1 MSEII
6 NWTLLKN
13 HGDERL
19 EFEHFCFHVAS
30 CMFED
35 YGKIEYFYNTPGSEF
50 YIELKKPLT
59 FGGKTYNHGDVLGWQ
74 AKYWRGTKDDSNSPL
89 DAGHKKELRKG
100 FDVSMSYRPNLKL
113 WIVCTPGSFV
123 QKEWDKLIADLRTIN
138 CSCDFTSWHRE
149 IFEDFYL
156 KAPSLF
162 NGIFKYYFGEKFI
175 DLKQLCDISR
185 ITLEGL
191 KRKYDVDLHTAS
203 DFENS
208 LLSIVDDNIA
218 NNKIKDFISRLKKH
232 ADNDRKK
239 PIFNTEGWGYSKLSD
254 RFIDYYQED
263 FKQRYQLIDKI
274 YSLYYNRDNIVSKSE
289 ELLSLID
296 EYRNNRQIRVQ
307 ILTEEFQKIYSNEH
321 NEYGR
326 LDNYLI
332 KLAERLRTLESVLT
346 KDEDFSKENL
356 SSFLLLLTRKYFPV
370 FAKPGYGK
378 THLTC
383 SLADNILK
391 RNKPVLFLPGCTFR
405 NCYSFQSCVL
415 EKLELDGSMS
425 FSDMLDCLD
434 FLAKVHHCKLPIII
448 DGLNETAPNEERWK
462 EELPALKVL
471 LNKHS
476 HLLLV
481 TTCRDKTDYLQAIY
495 GVDNYTEVDNHILLN
510 GLVKEDL
517 EVTVDKYF
525 SKYEI
530 RNATVEDFGA
540 FENPLL
546 LKIFCVTNKN
556 RSNIVVNNYSLVSCM
571 ADYSN
576 QLLSNIAMHK
586 GKVDKL
592 AKHKLEENL
601 YRASYIL
608 FENDTRYFDFYNQF
622 AKIFDDKVYDLI
634 NEGLCFTFEKNNGE
648 EQVQYTYDMV
658 AGFHIAKC
666 ILHKCGE
673 DEDFKLFIDSNKG
686 KFFGDKRH
694 TLAEDI
700 IKSLFYLV
708 PIHYH
713 KEWFEIMPNPEIINA
728 AIDNLDIFL
737 TYDKGRKSFI
747 KILTGTECE
756 IKIKEHLFDALYAK
770 VCTYNIAY
778 MSSFL
783 PFFTKQDG
791 SILDKYWNSK
801 FATYDVIQEAYSILH
816 DRFVSNKFKNADLLA
831 FALLMCGITDI
842 EFREKF
848 CKQAFLIIKEN
859 NDEGLRI
866 CSLLL
871 YTCDPFVLEAV
882 ISVVTGLGLHS
893 KDWETLKKCIDILE
907 NYLKNHA
914 TTNVVLL
921 DDLETLYSYAEV
933 TFCQQQNRE
942 LLYKYVDMKWSGK
955 IEKEWA
961 LFSVYDYDYDKSYIR
976 PLFIP
981 DYYHEANYTSSQI
994 YGMLQNMAE
1003 RLGYDQD
1010 VCSML
1015 QNVEHEKVSYRR
1027 QFKNNYAFKYGQ
1039 AALYE
1044 LYGWSL
1050 LNGNLGNEY
1059 VGTFRTPL
1067 VRIDPSFPI
1076 VPQKRN
1082 LFTIF
1087 LLPQRNEDLANW
1099 IKANLSEW
1107 QAGQIVKKLP
1117 DRDGDW
1123 ILLYGTCHQMM
1134 SEKHAD
1140 IYLKWNSL
1148 LIQKDISPDKVDSEY
1163 VEFSREYNHAFLGEL
1178 SWREL
1183 KDTQTDFTEDN
1194 ASILVRYCFSEWTT
1208 KRFKYNNLVCLS
1220 SEICQMLKLTFDI
1233 DRLAYIF
1240 ANEEVSASF
1249 ICDDSTF
1256 FFLRKDIV
1264 DKLLKMK
1271 KSYLYIQM
1279 EEHRSITGKL
1289 PPNIEEPEMCYN
1301 KRVSYNS
1308 YSGISTRKSIDE
1320 ST

>member
-35 YGKIEYFYNTPGSEF
+35 YGKMEYFYNTPGSEF

-59 FGGKTYNHGDVLGWQ
+59 FGGKTYNQGDVLGWQ

-89 DAGHKKELRKG
+89 DADHKKELRKG

-175 DLKQLCDISR
+175 ELKQLCDISR

-254 RFIDYYQED
+254 RFINYYQED
-263 FKQRYQLIDKI
+263 FKLRYQLIDKI
-274 YSLYYNRDNIVSKSE
+274 YSLYNNRDNIVSKSG

-296 EYRNNRQIRVQ
+296 EYRNNRQSRVQ
-307 ILTEEFQKIYSNEH
+307 IINEEFQKIYSNEH
-321 NEYGR
+321 DEYGG

-332 KLAERLRTLESVLT
+332 ELAGRARTLESFLT

-708 PIHYH
+708 PKHYH
-713 KEWFEIMPNPEIINA
+713 KEWFEIMPNPEVINA

-756 IKIKEHLFDALYAK
+756 IKIKEHLFDTLYEK

-791 SILDKYWNSK
+791 SILDQYWNSK
-801 FATYDVIQEAYSILH
+801 FATYDVIQKAYSILH

-842 EFREKF
+842 EYREKF
-848 CKQAFLIIKEN
+848 CKQAFLIIKEH

-976 PLFIP
+976 PLFIL

-1148 LIQKDISPDKVDSEY
+1148 LIQKDISPDKVDPEY
-1163 VEFSREYNHAFLGEL
+1163 VEFPREYNHAFLGEL

-1183 KDTQTDFTEDN
+1183 IDTQTDFTEDN
-1194 ASILVRYCFSEWTT
+1194 ASILVKYCFSEWTT
-1208 KRFKYNNLVCLS
+1208 KRFKYKNLVCLS
-1220 SEICQMLKLTFDI
+1220 SEICQMLELTFDI

-1320 ST
+1320 

>member
-1 MSEII
+1 M
-6 NWTLLKN
+6 
-13 HGDERL
+13 
-19 EFEHFCFHVAS
+19 
-30 CMFED
+30 
-35 YGKIEYFYNTPGSEF
+35 
-50 YIELKKPLT
+50 
-59 FGGKTYNHGDVLGWQ
+59 
-74 AKYWRGTKDDSNSPL
+74 
-89 DAGHKKELRKG
+89 DADHKKELRKG

-254 RFIDYYQED
+254 RFINYYQED
-263 FKQRYQLIDKI
+263 FKLRYQLIDKI
-274 YSLYYNRDNIVSKSE
+274 YSLYNNRDNIVSKSG

-296 EYRNNRQIRVQ
+296 EYRNNRQSRVQ
-307 ILTEEFQKIYSNEH
+307 IINEEFQKIYSNEH
-321 NEYGR
+321 DEYGG

-332 KLAERLRTLESVLT
+332 ELAGRARTLESFLT

-356 SSFLLLLTRKYFPV
+356 SSFLLLLTRKYFSV

-378 THLTC
+378 THLAC

-391 RNKPVLFLPGCTFR
+391 RNKPVLFLTGSSFR
-405 NCYSFQSCVL
+405 NCHSFQSLVL
-415 EKLELDGSMS
+415 EKLDLNGSMS
-425 FSDMLDCLD
+425 FSDVFDCLD

-530 RNATVEDFGA
+530 RNATVENFGA

-713 KEWFEIMPNPEIINA
+713 KEWFEIMPNPEVINA

-756 IKIKEHLFDALYAK
+756 IKIREHLFDALYAK

-933 TFCQQQNRE
+933 TFCRQQNRE

-1148 LIQKDISPDKVDSEY
+1148 LIQKDISPDKVDPEY
-1163 VEFSREYNHAFLGEL
+1163 VEFPREYNHAFLGEL

-1183 KDTQTDFTEDN
+1183 IDTQTDFTEDN
-1194 ASILVRYCFSEWTT
+1194 ASILVKYCFSEWTI
-1208 KRFKYNNLVCLS
+1208 KRFKYKNLVCLS
-1220 SEICQMLKLTFDI
+1220 SEICQMLELTFDI

-1320 ST
+1320 

>member
-6 NWTLLKN
+6 NWAFLKN

-50 YIELKKPLT
+50 YIELKKTLT
-59 FGGKTYNHGDVLGWQ
+59 FGGKTYNQGDVLGWQ
-74 AKYWRGTKDDSNSPL
+74 AKYWRGAKDDSNSPL
-89 DAGHKKELRKG
+89 DADHKKELRKG
-100 FDVSMSYRPNLKL
+100 FEVSMSYRPNLKL

-123 QKEWDKLIADLRTIN
+123 QKEWDKLVTDLGTIN
-138 CSCDFTSWHRE
+138 CSCDFASWHRE

-156 KAPSLF
+156 KNSSQL

-175 DLKQLCDISR
+175 GLNKLFEISC
-185 ITLEGL
+185 TTFEVL
-191 KRKYDVDLHTAS
+191 KRKYDVELHTAS
-203 DFENS
+203 DFESS
-208 LLSIVDDNIA
+208 LLSVVDENVA
-218 NNKIKDFISRLKKH
+218 SQKINGFISRLKKH
-232 ADNDRKK
+232 ADDDRKM
-239 PIFNTEGWGYSKLSD
+239 PILNTYDWRYSKLSN
-254 RFIDYYQED
+254 RFINYYQED
-263 FKQRYQLIDKI
+263 FELRYRLIDKI
-274 YSLYYNRDNIVSKSE
+274 YSLYYNRDNIVSKAE

-296 EYRNNRQIRVQ
+296 DYYNNRQIRVQ
-307 ILTEEFQKIYSNEH
+307 IVNEEFQQIYSQERD
-321 NEYGR
+321 EYGG
-326 LDNYLI
+326 LNDYLTE
-332 KLAERLRTLESVLT
+332 LARRARALESVLT
-346 KDEDFSKENL
+346 KDDNFSKENL
-356 SSFLLLLTRKYFPV
+356 SSFLLLLSRKYFQV

-378 THLTC
+378 THLAC
-383 SLADNILK
+383 SLTDNMLK
-391 RNKPVLFLPGCTFR
+391 RNKPVLFFMGSSFR
-405 NCYSFQSCVL
+405 NCYSFQSLVL
-415 EKLELDGSMS
+415 ERLGLNGSMS
-425 FSDMLDCLD
+425 FPDMLDCLD

-576 QLLSNIAMHK
+576 QLLSNIAMYK

-658 AGFHIAKC
+658 AGFHIAKS

-673 DEDFKLFIDSNKG
+673 DEDFKSFIDSNKG

-713 KEWFEIMPNPEIINA
+713 KEWFEIMPNPEVINA

-737 TYDKGRKSFI
+737 TSDNGRKSFVT
-747 KILTGTECE
+747 ILTETECTT
-756 IKIKEHLFDALYAK
+756 KIIEHLFNALYEK
-770 VCTYNIAY
+770 VSTYNIGY
-778 MSSFL
+778 ISSFL
-783 PFFTKQDG
+783 SFFTKQSG
-791 SILDKYWNSK
+791 SILDQFWNSK
-801 FATYDVIQEAYSILH
+801 YATYDVMQEAYSILH
-816 DRFVSNKFKNADLLA
+816 DRYVSNKFKNADLLA
-831 FALLMCGITDI
+831 FALLMCGITDM
-842 EFREKF
+842 EYRENF
-848 CKQAFLIIKEN
+848 CKQAFLIIKKN

-871 YTCDPFVLEAV
+871 NTSDPFVREAV

-893 KDWETLKKCIDILE
+893 KDWKTLKNCIDILE
-907 NYLKNHA
+907 KYLQNHT

-933 TFCQQQNRE
+933 TFRQLQNRE
-942 LLYKYVDMKWSGK
+942 LLYKYADMKWSDK

-961 LFSVYDYDYDKSYIR
+961 LFSVYDYDYDKFYIR

-981 DYYHEANYTSSQI
+981 DYRHKTYYTSNQI

-1003 RLGYDQD
+1003 CLGYDQD

-1015 QNVEHEKVSYRR
+1015 QNEEYEKVSYRR
-1027 QFKNNYAFKYGQ
+1027 QLKDNYAFKYGQ

-1044 LYGWSL
+1044 LYGWLL
-1050 LNGNLGNEY
+1050 LNGKLENEY

-1076 VPQKRN
+1076 VLQKRN
-1082 LFTIF
+1082 LFTVF
-1087 LLPQRNEDLANW
+1087 LLPQKNVDWGKW
-1099 IKANLSEW
+1099 IKANVSDW
-1107 QAGQIVKKLP
+1107 QASLIMTKLP
-1117 DRDGDW
+1117 NRDGDW
-1123 ILLYGTCHQMM
+1123 ILLYGTCYQMM
-1134 SEKHAD
+1134 SEKHAN
-1140 IYLKWNSL
+1140 IYLEWNSFL
-1148 LIQKDISPDKVDSEY
+1148 VQKDISPDEIDL
-1163 VEFSREYNHAFLGEL
+1163 EFAEFTREYDHAFLEEL

-1183 KDTQTDFTEDN
+1183 INTLTKHTEDN
-1194 ASILVRYCFSEWTT
+1194 VSILVKYSFSEWTT
-1208 KRFKYNNLVCLS
+1208 KRFKYKSFVCLS
-1220 SEICQMLKLTFDI
+1220 SEICQMLELTFDM
-1233 DRLAYIF
+1233 DRLAYTF
-1240 ANEEVSASF
+1240 ANEDVSTSF
-1249 ICDDSTF
+1249 ICDDSMF
-1256 FFLRKDIV
+1256 FFLRKDVV
-1264 DKLLKMK
+1264 DKLLEMK

-1279 EEHRSITGKL
+1279 EEHRSIIGKL
-1289 PPNIEEPEMCYN
+1289 PDTIEEPEIRYN
-1301 KRVSYNS
+1301 HKVSHNS
-1308 YSGISTRKSIDE
+1308 YSAIPIKNSIDE
-1320 ST
+1320 

>member
-35 YGKIEYFYNTPGSEF
+35 YGKMEYFYNTPGSEF

-59 FGGKTYNHGDVLGWQ
+59 FGGKTYNQGDVLGWQ

-89 DAGHKKELRKG
+89 DADHKKELRKG

-123 QKEWDKLIADLRTIN
+123 QKEWDKLVVDLRTIN
-138 CSCDFTSWHRE
+138 CSCDFASWHRE

-156 KAPSLF
+156 KNSSQL

-175 DLKQLCDISR
+175 GLNKLFEISCT
-185 ITLEGL
+185 TLEVL
-191 KRKYDVDLHTAS
+191 KRKYDVELHTAS
-203 DFENS
+203 DFESS
-208 LLSIVDDNIA
+208 LLSVVDENVA
-218 NNKIKDFISRLKKH
+218 SQKINGFISRLKKH
-232 ADNDRKK
+232 ADDDRKM
-239 PIFNTEGWGYSKLSD
+239 PILNTYDWRYSKLSN
-254 RFIDYYQED
+254 RFINYYQED
-263 FKQRYQLIDKI
+263 FELRYRLIDKI
-274 YSLYYNRDNIVSKSE
+274 YSLYYNRDNIVSKAE

-296 EYRNNRQIRVQ
+296 DYYNNRQIRVQ
-307 ILTEEFQKIYSNEH
+307 IVNEEFQQIYSQERD
-321 NEYGR
+321 EYGG
-326 LDNYLI
+326 LNDYLTE
-332 KLAERLRTLESVLT
+332 LARRARALESVLT
-346 KDEDFSKENL
+346 KDDNFSKENL
-356 SSFLLLLTRKYFPV
+356 SSFLLLLSRKYFQV

-378 THLTC
+378 THLAC
-383 SLADNILK
+383 SLTDNMLK
-391 RNKPVLFLPGCTFR
+391 RNKPVLFFMGSSFR
-405 NCYSFQSCVL
+405 NCYSFQSLVL
-415 EKLELDGSMS
+415 ERLGLNGSMS

-434 FLAKVHHCKLPIII
+434 FLARVHHCKLPIII

-471 LNKHS
+471 LDKHS

-495 GVDNYTEVDNHILLN
+495 GVDNYTEIENHILLN

-530 RNATVEDFGA
+530 RNATIEDFGA

-546 LKIFCVTNKN
+546 LKIFCITNKN

-571 ADYSN
+571 DDYSN
-576 QLLSNIAMHK
+576 QLLSNISMHK
-586 GKVDKL
+586 GKIDKL
-592 AKHKLEENL
+592 AKHKLEKNL
-601 YRASYIL
+601 HRASYIL
-608 FENDTRYFDFYNQF
+608 FENDTRYLDFYNQF

-658 AGFHIAKC
+658 AGFHIAKS
-666 ILHKCGE
+666 ILHRCGE
-673 DEDFKLFIDSNKG
+673 EEEFKSFIDSNKG

-713 KEWFEIMPNPEIINA
+713 KEWFEIMPNPEVINA

-737 TYDKGRKSFI
+737 TSDNGRKSFVT
-747 KILTGTECE
+747 ILTETECTT
-756 IKIKEHLFDALYAK
+756 KIIEHLFNALYEK
-770 VCTYNIAY
+770 VSTYNIGY
-778 MSSFL
+778 ISSFL
-783 PFFTKQDG
+783 PFFTKQSG
-791 SILDKYWNSK
+791 SILDQYWNSK
-801 FATYDVIQEAYSILH
+801 YATYDVMQEAYSILH
-816 DRFVSNKFKNADLLA
+816 DRYVSNKFKNADLLA
-831 FALLMCGITDI
+831 FALLMCGITDM
-842 EFREKF
+842 EYRENF
-848 CKQAFLIIKEN
+848 CKQAFLIIKKN

-871 YTCDPFVLEAV
+871 NTSDPFVREAV

-893 KDWETLKKCIDILE
+893 KDWGTLKKCIDILE
-907 NYLKNHA
+907 KYLQNHT

-933 TFCQQQNRE
+933 TFRQLQNRE
-942 LLYKYVDMKWSGK
+942 LLYKYADMKWSDK

-961 LFSVYDYDYDKSYIR
+961 LFSVYDYDYDKFHIR

-981 DYYHEANYTSSQI
+981 DYRHETYYTSNQI

-1003 RLGYDQD
+1003 CLGYDQD

-1015 QNVEHEKVSYRR
+1015 QNEEDEKVSYRR
-1027 QFKNNYAFKYGQ
+1027 QLKDNYAFKYGQ

-1044 LYGWSL
+1044 LYGLLL
-1050 LNGNLGNEY
+1050 LNGKLENEY

-1076 VPQKRN
+1076 VLQKRN
-1082 LFTIF
+1082 LFTVF
-1087 LLPQRNEDLANW
+1087 LLPKRNEDLGNW
-1099 IKANLSEW
+1099 IKANVSDW
-1107 QAGQIVKKLP
+1107 QASLIMTKLP
-1117 DRDGDW
+1117 NRDGDW
-1123 ILLYGTCHQMM
+1123 ILLYGTCYQMM
-1134 SEKHAD
+1134 SEKNAN
-1140 IYLKWNSL
+1140 IYLEWNSFL
-1148 LIQKDISPDKVDSEY
+1148 VQKDISPDEVDL
-1163 VEFSREYNHAFLGEL
+1163 EFAEFTREYDHAFLEEL

-1183 KDTQTDFTEDN
+1183 INTQTKHTEDN
-1194 ASILVRYCFSEWTT
+1194 VSIIVKYSFSEWTT
-1208 KRFKYNNLVCLS
+1208 KRFKYKSFVCLS
-1220 SEICQMLKLTFDI
+1220 SEICQMLELTFDV
-1233 DRLAYIF
+1233 DRLAYTF
-1240 ANEEVSASF
+1240 ANEDVSTSF
-1249 ICDDSTF
+1249 IGDDSMF
-1256 FFLRKDIV
+1256 FFLRKDVV
-1264 DKLLKMK
+1264 DKLLEMK

-1279 EEHRSITGKL
+1279 EEHRSIIGKL
-1289 PPNIEEPEMCYN
+1289 PDTIEEPEIRYN
-1301 KRVSYNS
+1301 HKVSHNS
-1308 YSGISTRKSIDE
+1308 YSAIPIKNSIGE
-1320 ST
+1320 

>member
-6 NWTLLKN
+6 NWAFLKK

-50 YIELKKPLT
+50 YIELKNSLT
-59 FGGKTYNHGDVLGWQ
+59 FGGKTYNQGDVLGWQ
-74 AKYWRGTKDDSNSPL
+74 AKYWRGAKDDSNSPL
-89 DAGHKKELRKG
+89 DADHKKELRKG
-100 FDVSMSYRPNLKL
+100 FEVSMSYRPNLKL

-123 QKEWDKLIADLRTIN
+123 QKEWDKLVVDLRTIN
-138 CSCDFTSWHRE
+138 SSCDFASWHRE

-156 KAPSLF
+156 KDSSQF

-175 DLKQLCDISR
+175 GLNKLFEISCT
-185 ITLEGL
+185 TLEVL
-191 KRKYDVDLHTAS
+191 KRKYDVELHTAS
-203 DFENS
+203 DFESS
-208 LLSIVDDNIA
+208 LLSVVDENVA
-218 NNKIKDFISRLKKH
+218 SQKINGFISRLKKH
-232 ADNDRKK
+232 ADNDRKM
-239 PIFNTEGWGYSKLSD
+239 PILNTYDWRYSKLSN
-254 RFIDYYQED
+254 RFINYYQED
-263 FKQRYQLIDKI
+263 FELRYQLIDKI
-274 YSLYYNRDNIVSKSE
+274 YSLYYNRDNIVSKAE

-296 EYRNNRQIRVQ
+296 DYCNNRQIRVQ
-307 ILTEEFQKIYSNEH
+307 IVNEEFQQIYSHERD
-321 NEYGR
+321 EYGG
-326 LDNYLI
+326 LNDYLTE
-332 KLAERLRTLESVLT
+332 LARRARALESVLT
-346 KDEDFSKENL
+346 KDDKFSKENL
-356 SSFLLLLTRKYFPV
+356 SSFLLLLSRKYFQV

-378 THLTC
+378 THLAC
-383 SLADNILK
+383 SLTDNMLK
-391 RNKPVLFLPGCTFR
+391 RNKPVLFFMGSSFR
-405 NCYSFQSCVL
+405 NCYSFQSLVL
-415 EKLELDGSMS
+415 ERLGLNGSMS

-434 FLAKVHHCKLPIII
+434 FLARVHHCKLPIII

-471 LNKHS
+471 LDKHS

-495 GVDNYTEVDNHILLN
+495 GVDNYTEVENHILLN

-546 LKIFCVTNKN
+546 LKIFCITNKN

-571 ADYSN
+571 DDYSN
-576 QLLSNIAMHK
+576 QLLSNISMHK
-586 GKVDKL
+586 GKIDKL

-601 YRASYIL
+601 HRASYIL
-608 FENDTRYFDFYNQF
+608 FENDTRYLDFYNQF

-658 AGFHIAKC
+658 AGFHIAKS
-666 ILHKCGE
+666 ILHRCGE
-673 DEDFKLFIDSNKG
+673 EEDFKSFIDSNKG

-713 KEWFEIMPNPEIINA
+713 KEWFEIMPNPEVINA

-737 TYDKGRKSFI
+737 TSDNGRKSFVN
-747 KILTGTECE
+747 ILTETECTT
-756 IKIKEHLFDALYAK
+756 KIIEHLFNALYEK
-770 VCTYNIAY
+770 VSTYNIGY
-778 MSSFL
+778 ISSFL
-783 PFFTKQDG
+783 PFFTKQSG
-791 SILDKYWNSK
+791 SILDQYWNSK
-801 FATYDVIQEAYSILH
+801 YATYDVMQEAYSILH
-816 DRFVSNKFKNADLLA
+816 DRYVSNKFKNADLLA
-831 FALLMCGITDI
+831 FALLMCGITDM
-842 EFREKF
+842 EYRENF
-848 CKQAFLIIKEN
+848 CKQAFLIIKKN

-871 YTCDPFVLEAV
+871 NTSDPFVREAV
-882 ISVVTGLGLHS
+882 ISVIAGLGLHS
-893 KDWETLKKCIDILE
+893 KDWKTLKKCIDILE
-907 NYLKNHA
+907 KYLQNHT

-933 TFCQQQNRE
+933 TFRQLHNRE
-942 LLYKYVDMKWSGK
+942 LLYKYSDVKWSDK
-955 IEKEWA
+955 IEKKWA
-961 LFSVYDYDYDKSYIR
+961 LFSVFDYDYDKSYIR

-981 DYYHEANYTSSQI
+981 DYCHKTYYTSSHI

-1003 RLGYDQD
+1003 CLGYDQD

-1015 QNVEHEKVSYRR
+1015 QNEEYEKVSYRR
-1027 QFKNNYAFKYGQ
+1027 QLKDKYAFKYGQ

-1044 LYGWSL
+1044 LYGWLL
-1050 LNGNLGNEY
+1050 LNGKLENEY

-1076 VPQKRN
+1076 VLQKRN
-1082 LFTIF
+1082 LFTVF
-1087 LLPQRNEDLANW
+1087 LLPKRNEDLGNW
-1099 IKANLSEW
+1099 IKANVSDW
-1107 QAGQIVKKLP
+1107 QASLIMTKLP
-1117 DRDGDW
+1117 NRDGDW
-1123 ILLYGTCHQMM
+1123 ILLYGTCYQMM
-1134 SEKHAD
+1134 SEKNAN
-1140 IYLKWNSL
+1140 IYLEWNSFL
-1148 LIQKDISPDKVDSEY
+1148 VPKDISPDEVDL
-1163 VEFSREYNHAFLGEL
+1163 EFAEFTREYDHAFLEEL

-1183 KDTQTDFTEDN
+1183 INTQTKHTEDN
-1194 ASILVRYCFSEWTT
+1194 VSILVKYSFSEWTT
-1208 KRFKYNNLVCLS
+1208 KRFKYKSFVCLS
-1220 SEICQMLKLTFDI
+1220 SEICQMLELTFDV
-1233 DRLAYIF
+1233 DRLAYTF
-1240 ANEEVSASF
+1240 ANEDVSTSF
-1249 ICDDSTF
+1249 IGDDSMF
-1256 FFLRKDIV
+1256 FFLRKDVV
-1264 DKLLKMK
+1264 DKLLEMK

-1279 EEHRSITGKL
+1279 EEHRSIIGKL
-1289 PPNIEEPEMCYN
+1289 PDTIEEPEIRYN
-1301 KRVSYNS
+1301 HKVSHKS
-1308 YSGISTRKSIDE
+1308 YSAIPIKNSIGE
-1320 ST
+1320 

>member
-6 NWTLLKN
+6 NWAFLKK

-59 FGGKTYNHGDVLGWQ
+59 FGGKTYNQGDVLGWQ
-74 AKYWRGTKDDSNSPL
+74 AKYWRGAKDDSNSPL
-89 DAGHKKELRKG
+89 DADHKKELRKG
-100 FDVSMSYRPNLKL
+100 FEVSMSYRPNLKL

-123 QKEWDKLIADLRTIN
+123 QNEWDKLVADLRTIN
-138 CSCDFTSWHRE
+138 CSCDFASWHRE

-156 KAPSLF
+156 KNSSQF

-175 DLKQLCDISR
+175 GLNTLFEISCT
-185 ITLEGL
+185 TLEVL
-191 KRKYDVDLHTAS
+191 KRKYDVELHTAS
-203 DFENS
+203 DFESS
-208 LLSIVDDNIA
+208 LLSVVDENVA
-218 NNKIKDFISRLKKH
+218 SQKINGFISRLKKH
-232 ADNDRKK
+232 ADNDRKM
-239 PIFNTEGWGYSKLSD
+239 PILNTYDWGYSKLSN
-254 RFIDYYQED
+254 RFINYYQED
-263 FKQRYQLIDKI
+263 FVLRYRLIDKI
-274 YSLYYNRDNIVSKSE
+274 YSLYYNRDNIVSKAE

-296 EYRNNRQIRVQ
+296 EYCNNRQIRVQ
-307 ILTEEFQKIYSNEH
+307 IVNEEFQQIYSQGH
-321 NEYGR
+321 DEYGG
-326 LDNYLI
+326 LNDYLTE
-332 KLAERLRTLESVLT
+332 LARRARILESVLT
-346 KDEDFSKENL
+346 KDDDFSKENL
-356 SSFLLLLTRKYFPV
+356 SSFLLLLSRKYFQV

-378 THLTC
+378 THLAC
-383 SLADNILK
+383 SLTDNMLK
-391 RNKPVLFLPGCTFR
+391 RNKPVLFFMGSSFR
-405 NCYSFQSCVL
+405 NCDSFQSLVL
-415 EKLELDGSMS
+415 ERLGLNGSMS

-471 LNKHS
+471 LDKHS

-495 GVDNYTEVDNHILLN
+495 GVDNYTEVENHILLN

-517 EVTVDKYF
+517 EVTMDKYF

-546 LKIFCVTNKN
+546 LKIFCITNKN
-556 RSNIVVNNYSLVSCM
+556 KSNIVVNNYSLVSCM
-571 ADYSN
+571 DDYSN
-576 QLLSNIAMHK
+576 QLLSNISMHK
-586 GKVDKL
+586 GKIDKL
-592 AKHKLEENL
+592 AKHKLEKNL
-601 YRASYIL
+601 HRASYIL
-608 FENDTRYFDFYNQF
+608 FENDTRYLDFYNQF

-658 AGFHIAKC
+658 AGFHIAKS
-666 ILHKCGE
+666 ILHRCGE
-673 DEDFKLFIDSNKG
+673 EEDFKSFIDSNKG

-713 KEWFEIMPNPEIINA
+713 KEWFEIMPNPEVINA

-737 TYDKGRKSFI
+737 TSDNGRKSFVN
-747 KILTGTECE
+747 ILTETECTT
-756 IKIKEHLFDALYAK
+756 KIIEHLFNALYEK
-770 VCTYNIAY
+770 VSTYNIGY
-778 MSSFL
+778 ISSFL
-783 PFFTKQDG
+783 PFFTKQSG
-791 SILDKYWNSK
+791 SILDQYWNSK
-801 FATYDVIQEAYSILH
+801 YATYDVMQEAYSILH
-816 DRFVSNKFKNADLLA
+816 DRYVSNKFKNADLLA
-831 FALLMCGITDI
+831 FALLMCGITDM
-842 EFREKF
+842 EYRENF
-848 CKQAFLIIKEN
+848 CKQAFLIIKKN

-871 YTCDPFVLEAV
+871 NTSDPFVREAV

-893 KDWETLKKCIDILE
+893 KDWKTLKKCIDILE
-907 NYLKNHA
+907 KYLQNHT

-933 TFCQQQNRE
+933 TFRQLHNRE
-942 LLYKYVDMKWSGK
+942 LLYKYADVKWSDK
-955 IEKEWA
+955 IEKKWA
-961 LFSVYDYDYDKSYIR
+961 LFSVFDYDYDKSYIR

-981 DYYHEANYTSSQI
+981 DYCHKTYYTSSHI

-1003 RLGYDQD
+1003 CLGYDQD

-1015 QNVEHEKVSYRR
+1015 QNEEYEKVSYRR
-1027 QFKNNYAFKYGQ
+1027 QLKDKYAFKYGQ

-1044 LYGWSL
+1044 LYGWLL
-1050 LNGNLGNEY
+1050 LNGKLENEY

-1076 VPQKRN
+1076 VLQKRN
-1082 LFTIF
+1082 LFTVF
-1087 LLPQRNEDLANW
+1087 LLPKRNEDLGNW
-1099 IKANLSEW
+1099 IKANVSDW
-1107 QAGQIVKKLP
+1107 QASLIMTKLP
-1117 DRDGDW
+1117 NRDGDW
-1123 ILLYGTCHQMM
+1123 ILLYGTCYQMM
-1134 SEKHAD
+1134 SEKHAN
-1140 IYLKWNSL
+1140 IYLEWNSFL
-1148 LIQKDISPDKVDSEY
+1148 VPKDISPDEVDL
-1163 VEFSREYNHAFLGEL
+1163 EFAEFIREYDHAFLEEL

-1183 KDTQTDFTEDN
+1183 INTQMKHTEDN
-1194 ASILVRYCFSEWTT
+1194 VSILVKYSFSEWTT
-1208 KRFKYNNLVCLS
+1208 KRFKYKSFVCLS
-1220 SEICQMLKLTFDI
+1220 SEICQMLELTFDV
-1233 DRLAYIF
+1233 DRLAYTF
-1240 ANEEVSASF
+1240 ANEDVSTSF
-1249 ICDDSTF
+1249 IGNDSMF
-1256 FFLRKDIV
+1256 FFLRKDVV
-1264 DKLLKMK
+1264 DKLLEMK

-1279 EEHRSITGKL
+1279 EEHRSIIGKL
-1289 PPNIEEPEMCYN
+1289 PDTIEEPEIRYN
-1301 KRVSYNS
+1301 HKVSHKS
-1308 YSGISTRKSIDE
+1308 YSAIPIKNSIGE
-1320 ST
+1320 

>member
-6 NWTLLKN
+6 NWAFLKN

-59 FGGKTYNHGDVLGWQ
+59 FGGKTYNQGDVLGWQ
-74 AKYWRGTKDDSNSPL
+74 AKYWRGAKDDSNSPL
-89 DAGHKKELRKG
+89 DADHKKELRKG
-100 FDVSMSYRPNLKL
+100 FEVSMSYRPNLKL

-123 QKEWDKLIADLRTIN
+123 QKEWDKLVTDLRTIN
-138 CSCDFTSWHRE
+138 CSCDFASWHRE

-156 KAPSLF
+156 KDPSLF
-162 NGIFKYYFGEKFI
+162 NGIFKYYFGEKFFC
-175 DLKQLCDISR
+175 LNQLCEISR
-185 ITLEGL
+185 ITLEVL

-254 RFIDYYQED
+254 RFINYYQED
-263 FKQRYQLIDKI
+263 FKLRYQLIDKI
-274 YSLYYNRDNIVSKSE
+274 YSLYNNRDNLVSKSG

-296 EYRNNRQIRVQ
+296 EYRNNRQSRIQ
-307 ILTEEFQKIYSNEH
+307 IINEEFQKIYSNEH
-321 NEYGR
+321 DEYGG

-332 KLAERLRTLESVLT
+332 ELAGRARTLESFLT

-356 SSFLLLLTRKYFPV
+356 SSLLLLLTRKYFSV

-378 THLTC
+378 THLAC

-391 RNKPVLFLPGCTFR
+391 RNKPVLFLTGSSFR
-405 NCYSFQSCVL
+405 NCYSFQSLVL
-415 EKLELDGSMS
+415 EKLDLNGSMS
-425 FSDMLDCLD
+425 FSDVFDCLD

-530 RNATVEDFGA
+530 RNATVEDIGA

-571 ADYSN
+571 DDYSN
-576 QLLSNIAMHK
+576 QLLSNIAIHK

-608 FENDTRYFDFYNQF
+608 FENDTRYLDFYNQF

-658 AGFHIAKC
+658 AGFHIAKS
-666 ILHKCGE
+666 ILHRCGE
-673 DEDFKLFIDSNKG
+673 EEDFKSFIDSNKG

-713 KEWFEIMPNPEIINA
+713 KEWFEIMPNPEVINA

-747 KILTGTECE
+747 NILTGTECG
-756 IKIKEHLFDALYAK
+756 IKIKEHIFDALYEK

-778 MSSFL
+778 ISSFL

-791 SILDKYWNSK
+791 SILDQYWNSK
-801 FATYDVIQEAYSILH
+801 FATYDVMQEAYSILH
-816 DRFVSNKFKNADLLA
+816 DRYVSNKYKNADLLA
-831 FALLMCGITDI
+831 FALLMCGITDM
-842 EFREKF
+842 EYREKF
-848 CKQAFLIIKEN
+848 CKQAFLIIKKN
-859 NDEGLRI
+859 NDEGLHI

-871 YTCDPFVLEAV
+871 NTCDPFVREAV

-893 KDWETLKKCIDILE
+893 KDWKTLKRCIEILE
-907 NYLKNHA
+907 NYLQNHA

-942 LLYKYVDMKWSGK
+942 MLFKYVDMKWSEK
-955 IEKEWA
+955 IEKEWV
-961 LFSVYDYDYDKSYIR
+961 LFSVYDYDYDKSHIR

-981 DYYHEANYTSSQI
+981 DYRHETYYTSSQI

-1003 RLGYDQD
+1003 HLGYDQEA
-1010 VCSML
+1010 CAML
-1015 QNVEHEKVSYRR
+1015 QNAEDEKVSYRR
-1027 QFKNNYAFKYGQ
+1027 QLKNNYAFKYGQ

-1044 LYGWSL
+1044 LYGWLL
-1050 LNGNLGNEY
+1050 LNGKLGHEY

-1067 VRIDPSFPI
+1067 VIIDPSFPK
-1076 VPQKRN
+1076 VPQKRK
-1082 LFTIF
+1082 LFTDI
-1087 LLPQRNEDLANW
+1087 LLPQRNEDLGNW
-1099 IKANLSEW
+1099 IKANLSDW
-1107 QAGQIVKKLP
+1107 QVSLIVTKLP
-1117 DRDGDW
+1117 NRNGDW
-1123 ILLYGTCHQMM
+1123 VLLYGTCHQMM
-1134 SEKHAD
+1134 SEKYAN
-1140 IYLKWNSL
+1140 IYMEWNSL
-1148 LIQKDISPDKVDSEY
+1148 LIQKDISPEEVDLEY
-1163 VEFSREYNHAFLGEL
+1163 AEFSGEYNHAFLGEL

-1183 KDTQTDFTEDN
+1183 IDTQTNFTEDN
-1194 ASILVRYCFSEWTT
+1194 ARILVKYSFSEWTT
-1208 KRFKYNNLVCLS
+1208 NRFKYKSLVCLS
-1220 SEICQMLKLTFDI
+1220 SEICQMLELTFDM
-1233 DRLAYIF
+1233 DRQAYTF
-1240 ANEEVSASF
+1240 ANEEVSTWF
-1249 ICDDSTF
+1249 ICDDSMF

-1264 DKLLKMK
+1264 DKLLEMK
-1271 KSYLYIQM
+1271 KSYLYFRM
-1279 EEHRSITGKL
+1279 EEHRSIIGKL
-1289 PPNIEEPEMCYN
+1289 PHAIEDPGIHYN
-1301 KRVSYNS
+1301 HKVSYNS
-1308 YSGISTRKSIDE
+1308 YPVIPIKKSIDE
-1320 ST
+1320 

>member
-6 NWTLLKN
+6 NWAFLKN

-59 FGGKTYNHGDVLGWQ
+59 FGGKTYNQGDVLGWQ
-74 AKYWRGTKDDSNSPL
+74 AKYWRGAKDDSNSPL
-89 DAGHKKELRKG
+89 DADHKKELRKG
-100 FDVSMSYRPNLKL
+100 FEVSMSYRPNLKL

-123 QKEWDKLIADLRTIN
+123 QKEWDKLVADLRTIN
-138 CSCDFTSWHRE
+138 CSCDFASWHRE

-156 KAPSLF
+156 KNSSQF

-175 DLKQLCDISR
+175 GLNTLFEISCT
-185 ITLEGL
+185 TLEVL
-191 KRKYDVDLHTAS
+191 KRKYDVELHTAS
-203 DFENS
+203 DFESS
-208 LLSIVDDNIA
+208 LLSVVDENVA
-218 NNKIKDFISRLKKH
+218 SQKINGFISRLKKH
-232 ADNDRKK
+232 ADNDRKM
-239 PIFNTEGWGYSKLSD
+239 PILNTYDWGYSKLSN
-254 RFIDYYQED
+254 RFINYYQED
-263 FKQRYQLIDKI
+263 FELRYRLIDKI
-274 YSLYYNRDNIVSKSE
+274 YSLYYNRDNIVSKAE

-296 EYRNNRQIRVQ
+296 EYCNNRQIRVQ
-307 ILTEEFQKIYSNEH
+307 IVNEEFQQIYSQGH
-321 NEYGR
+321 DEYGG
-326 LDNYLI
+326 LNDYLTE
-332 KLAERLRTLESVLT
+332 LARRARVLESVLT
-346 KDEDFSKENL
+346 KDDDFSKENL
-356 SSFLLLLTRKYFPV
+356 YSFLLLLSRKYFQV

-378 THLTC
+378 THLAC
-383 SLADNILK
+383 SLTDNMLK
-391 RNKPVLFLPGCTFR
+391 RNKPVLFFMGSSFR
-405 NCYSFQSCVL
+405 NCDSFQSLVL
-415 EKLELDGSMS
+415 ERLGLNGSMS

-471 LNKHS
+471 LDKHS

-546 LKIFCVTNKN
+546 LKIFCITNKN
-556 RSNIVVNNYSLVSCM
+556 KSNIVVNNYSLVSCM
-571 ADYSN
+571 DDYSN
-576 QLLSNIAMHK
+576 QLLSNISMHK
-586 GKVDKL
+586 GKIDKL
-592 AKHKLEENL
+592 AKHKLEKNL
-601 YRASYIL
+601 HRASYIL
-608 FENDTRYFDFYNQF
+608 FENDTRYLDFYNQF

-658 AGFHIAKC
+658 AGFHIAKS
-666 ILHKCGE
+666 ILHRCVKEE
-673 DEDFKLFIDSNKG
+673 DLISFIDSNKG
-686 KFFGDKRH
+686 KFFGNKRH

-713 KEWFEIMPNPEIINA
+713 KEWFEIMPNPEVINA

-791 SILDKYWNSK
+791 SILDQYWNSK

-1148 LIQKDISPDKVDSEY
+1148 LIQKDISPDKVDPEY
-1163 VEFSREYNHAFLGEL
+1163 VEFPREYNHAFLGEL
-1178 SWREL
+1178 SWRKL
-1183 KDTQTDFTEDN
+1183 IDTQTDFTEDN
-1194 ASILVRYCFSEWTT
+1194 ASILVRYCFSEWTS

-1308 YSGISTRKSIDE
+1308 YSDISTRKSIDE
-1320 ST
+1320 

>member
-6 NWTLLKN
+6 NWAFLKN

-59 FGGKTYNHGDVLGWQ
+59 FGGKTYNQGDVLGWQ
-74 AKYWRGTKDDSNSPL
+74 AKYWRGAKDDSNSPL
-89 DAGHKKELRKG
+89 DADHKKELRKG
-100 FDVSMSYRPNLKL
+100 FEVSMSYRPNLKL

-123 QKEWDKLIADLRTIN
+123 QKEWDKLVADLRTIN
-138 CSCDFTSWHRE
+138 CSCDFASWHRE

-156 KAPSLF
+156 KNSSQF

-175 DLKQLCDISR
+175 GLNTLFEISCT
-185 ITLEGL
+185 TLEVL
-191 KRKYDVDLHTAS
+191 KRKYDVELHTAS
-203 DFENS
+203 DFESS
-208 LLSIVDDNIA
+208 LLSVVDENVA
-218 NNKIKDFISRLKKH
+218 SQKINGFISRLKKH
-232 ADNDRKK
+232 ADNDRKM
-239 PIFNTEGWGYSKLSD
+239 PILNTYDWRYSKLSN
-254 RFIDYYQED
+254 RFINYYQED
-263 FKQRYQLIDKI
+263 FELRYRLIDKI
-274 YSLYYNRDNIVSKSE
+274 YSLYYNRDNIVSKAE

-296 EYRNNRQIRVQ
+296 DYCNNRQIRVQ
-307 ILTEEFQKIYSNEH
+307 IVNEEFQQIYSQERDD
-321 NEYGR
+321 YGG
-326 LDNYLI
+326 LNDYLTE
-332 KLAERLRTLESVLT
+332 LARRARALESVLT
-346 KDEDFSKENL
+346 KDDNFSKENL
-356 SSFLLLLTRKYFPV
+356 SSFLLLLSRKYFQI

-378 THLTC
+378 THLAC
-383 SLADNILK
+383 SLTDNMLR
-391 RNKPVLFLPGCTFR
+391 RNKPVLFFMGSSFR
-405 NCYSFQSCVL
+405 NCDSFQSLVL
-415 EKLELDGSMS
+415 ERLGLNGSMS

-471 LNKHS
+471 LDKHS

-510 GLVKEDL
+510 GLVKEVL

-530 RNATVEDFGA
+530 RNATVEDLGA

-546 LKIFCVTNKN
+546 LKIFCITNKN

-571 ADYSN
+571 DDYSN
-576 QLLSNIAMHK
+576 QLLSNISMHK
-586 GKVDKL
+586 GKIDKL
-592 AKHKLEENL
+592 AKHKLEKNL
-601 YRASYIL
+601 HRASYIL
-608 FENDTRYFDFYNQF
+608 FENDTRYLDFYNQF

-658 AGFHIAKC
+658 AGFHIAKS
-666 ILHKCGE
+666 ILHRCGE
-673 DEDFKLFIDSNKG
+673 EEDFKSFIDSNKG

-713 KEWFEIMPNPEIINA
+713 KEWFEIMPNPEVINA

-737 TYDKGRKSFI
+737 TSDNGRKSFVN
-747 KILTGTECE
+747 ILTETECTT
-756 IKIKEHLFDALYAK
+756 KIIEHLFNALYEK
-770 VCTYNIAY
+770 VSTYNIGY
-778 MSSFL
+778 ISSFL
-783 PFFTKQDG
+783 PFFTKQSG
-791 SILDKYWNSK
+791 SILDQYWNSK
-801 FATYDVIQEAYSILH
+801 YATYDVMQEAYSILH
-816 DRFVSNKFKNADLLA
+816 DRYVSNKFKNADLLA
-831 FALLMCGITDI
+831 FALLMCGITDM
-842 EFREKF
+842 EYRENF
-848 CKQAFLIIKEN
+848 CKQAFLIIKKN

-871 YTCDPFVLEAV
+871 NTSDPFVREAV
-882 ISVVTGLGLHS
+882 ISVIAGLGLHS
-893 KDWETLKKCIDILE
+893 KDWKTLKKCIDILE
-907 NYLKNHA
+907 KYLQNHT

-933 TFCQQQNRE
+933 TFRQLHNRE
-942 LLYKYVDMKWSGK
+942 LLYKYADVKWSDK
-955 IEKEWA
+955 IEKKWA
-961 LFSVYDYDYDKSYIR
+961 LFSVFDYDYDKSYIR

-981 DYYHEANYTSSQI
+981 DYCHKTYYTSSHI

-1003 RLGYDQD
+1003 CLGYDQD

-1015 QNVEHEKVSYRR
+1015 QNEEYEKVSYRR
-1027 QFKNNYAFKYGQ
+1027 QLKDKYAFKYGQ

-1044 LYGWSL
+1044 LYGWLL
-1050 LNGNLGNEY
+1050 LNGKLENEY

-1076 VPQKRN
+1076 VLQKRN
-1082 LFTIF
+1082 LFTVF
-1087 LLPQRNEDLANW
+1087 LLPKRNEDLENW
-1099 IKANLSEW
+1099 IKANVSDW
-1107 QAGQIVKKLP
+1107 QACLIMTKLP
-1117 DRDGDW
+1117 NRDGDW
-1123 ILLYGTCHQMM
+1123 ILLYGTCYQMM
-1134 SEKHAD
+1134 SEKHAN
-1140 IYLKWNSL
+1140 IYLEWNSFL
-1148 LIQKDISPDKVDSEY
+1148 VQKDISPDEVDL
-1163 VEFSREYNHAFLGEL
+1163 EFAEFIREYDHAFLEEL

-1183 KDTQTDFTEDN
+1183 INTQTKHTEDN
-1194 ASILVRYCFSEWTT
+1194 VSILVKYSFSEWTT
-1208 KRFKYNNLVCLS
+1208 KRFKYKSFVCLS
-1220 SEICQMLKLTFDI
+1220 SEICQMLELTFDV
-1233 DRLAYIF
+1233 DRLAYTF
-1240 ANEEVSASF
+1240 ANEDVSTSF
-1249 ICDDSTF
+1249 IGNDSMF
-1256 FFLRKDIV
+1256 FFLRKDVV
-1264 DKLLKMK
+1264 DKLLEMK

-1279 EEHRSITGKL
+1279 EEHRSIIGKL
-1289 PPNIEEPEMCYN
+1289 PDTIEEPEIRYN
-1301 KRVSYNS
+1301 HKVSHKS
-1308 YSGISTRKSIDE
+1308 YSAIPIKNSIGE
-1320 ST
+1320 

>member
-6 NWTLLKN
+6 NWAFLKN

-59 FGGKTYNHGDVLGWQ
+59 FGGKTYNQGDVLGWQ
-74 AKYWRGTKDDSNSPL
+74 AKYWRGAKDDSNSPL
-89 DAGHKKELRKG
+89 DADHKKELRKG
-100 FDVSMSYRPNLKL
+100 FEVSMSYRPNLKL

-123 QKEWDKLIADLRTIN
+123 QKEWDKLVTDLGTIN
-138 CSCDFTSWHRE
+138 CSCDFASWHRE

-156 KAPSLF
+156 KNSSQL

-175 DLKQLCDISR
+175 GLNKLFEISC
-185 ITLEGL
+185 TTFEVL
-191 KRKYDVDLHTAS
+191 KRKYDVELHTAS
-203 DFENS
+203 DFESS
-208 LLSIVDDNIA
+208 LLSVVDENVA
-218 NNKIKDFISRLKKH
+218 SQKINGFISRLKKH
-232 ADNDRKK
+232 ADDDRKM
-239 PIFNTEGWGYSKLSD
+239 PILNTYDWRYSKLSN
-254 RFIDYYQED
+254 RFINYYQED
-263 FKQRYQLIDKI
+263 FELRYRLIDKI
-274 YSLYYNRDNIVSKSE
+274 YSLYYNRDNIVSKAE

-296 EYRNNRQIRVQ
+296 DYYNNRQIRVQ
-307 ILTEEFQKIYSNEH
+307 IVNEEFQQIYSQERD
-321 NEYGR
+321 EYGG
-326 LDNYLI
+326 LNDYLTE
-332 KLAERLRTLESVLT
+332 LARRARALESVLT
-346 KDEDFSKENL
+346 KDDNFSKENL
-356 SSFLLLLTRKYFPV
+356 SSFLLLLSRKYFQV

-378 THLTC
+378 THLAC
-383 SLADNILK
+383 SLTDNMLK
-391 RNKPVLFLPGCTFR
+391 RNKPVLFFMGSSFR
-405 NCYSFQSCVL
+405 NCYSFQSLVL
-415 EKLELDGSMS
+415 ERLGLNGSMS
-425 FSDMLDCLD
+425 FPDMLDCLD

-576 QLLSNIAMHK
+576 QLLSNIAMYK

-608 FENDTRYFDFYNQF
+608 FENDTRYLDFYNQF

-658 AGFHIAKC
+658 AGFHIAKS

-673 DEDFKLFIDSNKG
+673 DEDFKSFIDSNKG

-713 KEWFEIMPNPEIINA
+713 KEWFEIMPNPEVINA

-737 TYDKGRKSFI
+737 TSDNGRKSFVT
-747 KILTGTECE
+747 ILTETECTT
-756 IKIKEHLFDALYAK
+756 KIIEHLFNALYEK
-770 VCTYNIAY
+770 VSTYNIGY
-778 MSSFL
+778 ISSFL
-783 PFFTKQDG
+783 SFFTKQSG
-791 SILDKYWNSK
+791 SILDQFWNSK
-801 FATYDVIQEAYSILH
+801 YATYDVMQEAYSILH
-816 DRFVSNKFKNADLLA
+816 DRYVSNKFKNADLLA
-831 FALLMCGITDI
+831 FALLMCGITDM
-842 EFREKF
+842 EYRENF
-848 CKQAFLIIKEN
+848 CKQAFLIIKKN

-871 YTCDPFVLEAV
+871 NTSDPFVREAV

-893 KDWETLKKCIDILE
+893 KDWKTLKNCIDILE
-907 NYLKNHA
+907 KYLQNHT

-933 TFCQQQNRE
+933 TFRQLQNRE
-942 LLYKYVDMKWSGK
+942 LLYKYADMKWSDK

-961 LFSVYDYDYDKSYIR
+961 LFSVYDYDYDKFYIR

-981 DYYHEANYTSSQI
+981 DYRHKTYYTSNQI

-1003 RLGYDQD
+1003 CLGYDQD

-1015 QNVEHEKVSYRR
+1015 QNEEYEKVSYRR
-1027 QFKNNYAFKYGQ
+1027 QLKDNYAFKYGQ

-1044 LYGWSL
+1044 LYGWLL
-1050 LNGNLGNEY
+1050 LNGKLENEY

-1076 VPQKRN
+1076 VLQKRN
-1082 LFTIF
+1082 LFTVF
-1087 LLPQRNEDLANW
+1087 LLPQKNVDWGKW
-1099 IKANLSEW
+1099 IKANVSDW
-1107 QAGQIVKKLP
+1107 QASLIMTKLP
-1117 DRDGDW
+1117 NRDGDW
-1123 ILLYGTCHQMM
+1123 ILLYGTCYQMM
-1134 SEKHAD
+1134 SEKHAN
-1140 IYLKWNSL
+1140 IYLEWNSFL
-1148 LIQKDISPDKVDSEY
+1148 VQKDISPDEIDL
-1163 VEFSREYNHAFLGEL
+1163 EFAEFTREYDHAFLEEL

-1183 KDTQTDFTEDN
+1183 INTLTKHTEDN
-1194 ASILVRYCFSEWTT
+1194 VSILVKYSFSEWTT
-1208 KRFKYNNLVCLS
+1208 KRFKYKSFVCLS
-1220 SEICQMLKLTFDI
+1220 SEICQMLELTFDM
-1233 DRLAYIF
+1233 DRLAYTF
-1240 ANEEVSASF
+1240 ANEDVSTSF
-1249 ICDDSTF
+1249 ICDDSMF
-1256 FFLRKDIV
+1256 FFLRKDVV
-1264 DKLLKMK
+1264 DKLLEMK

-1279 EEHRSITGKL
+1279 EEHRSIIGKL
-1289 PPNIEEPEMCYN
+1289 PDTIEEPEIRYN
-1301 KRVSYNS
+1301 HKVSHNS
-1308 YSGISTRKSIDE
+1308 YSAIPIKNSIDE
-1320 ST
+1320 

>member
-6 NWTLLKN
+6 NWAFLKN

-59 FGGKTYNHGDVLGWQ
+59 FGGKTYNQGDVLGWQ
-74 AKYWRGTKDDSNSPL
+74 AKYWRGAKDDSNSPL
-89 DAGHKKELRKG
+89 DADHKKELRKG
-100 FDVSMSYRPNLKL
+100 FEVSMSYRPNLKI

-123 QKEWDKLIADLRTIN
+123 QKEWDKLVADLRTIN
-138 CSCDFTSWHRE
+138 CSCDFASWHRE

-156 KAPSLF
+156 KNSSQF

-175 DLKQLCDISR
+175 GLNTLFEISCT
-185 ITLEGL
+185 TLEVL
-191 KRKYDVDLHTAS
+191 KRKYDVELHTAS
-203 DFENS
+203 DFESS
-208 LLSIVDDNIA
+208 LLSVVDENVA
-218 NNKIKDFISRLKKH
+218 SQKINGFISRLKKH
-232 ADNDRKK
+232 ADNDRKM
-239 PIFNTEGWGYSKLSD
+239 PILNTYDWGYSKLSN
-254 RFIDYYQED
+254 RFINYYQED
-263 FKQRYQLIDKI
+263 FVLRYRLIDKI
-274 YSLYYNRDNIVSKSE
+274 YSLYYNRDNIVSKAE

-296 EYRNNRQIRVQ
+296 EYCNNRQIRVQ
-307 ILTEEFQKIYSNEH
+307 IVNEEFQQIYSQGH
-321 NEYGR
+321 DEYGG
-326 LDNYLI
+326 LNDYLTE
-332 KLAERLRTLESVLT
+332 LARRARVLESVLT
-346 KDEDFSKENL
+346 KDDDFSKENL
-356 SSFLLLLTRKYFPV
+356 YSFLLLLSRKYFQV

-378 THLTC
+378 THLAC
-383 SLADNILK
+383 SLTDNMLK
-391 RNKPVLFLPGCTFR
+391 RNKPVLFFMGSSFR
-405 NCYSFQSCVL
+405 NCDSFQSLVL
-415 EKLELDGSMS
+415 ERLGLNGSMS

-471 LNKHS
+471 LDKHS

-530 RNATVEDFGA
+530 RNATVEDLGA

-546 LKIFCVTNKN
+546 LKIFCITNKN

-571 ADYSN
+571 DDYSN
-576 QLLSNIAMHK
+576 QLLSNISMHK
-586 GKVDKL
+586 GKIDKL
-592 AKHKLEENL
+592 AKHKLEKNL
-601 YRASYIL
+601 HRASYFL
-608 FENDTRYFDFYNQF
+608 FENDTRYLDFYNQF
-622 AKIFDDKVYDLI
+622 AKIFEDKVYDLI

-658 AGFHIAKC
+658 AGFHIAKS
-666 ILHKCGE
+666 ILHGCGE
-673 DEDFKLFIDSNKG
+673 EEDFKSFIDSNKG

-713 KEWFEIMPNPEIINA
+713 KEWFEIMPNPEVINA

-737 TYDKGRKSFI
+737 TSDNGRKSFVT
-747 KILTGTECE
+747 ILTETECTT
-756 IKIKEHLFDALYAK
+756 KIIEHLFNALYEK
-770 VCTYNIAY
+770 VSTYNIGY
-778 MSSFL
+778 ISSFL
-783 PFFTKQDG
+783 PFFTKQSG
-791 SILDKYWNSK
+791 SILDQYWNSK
-801 FATYDVIQEAYSILH
+801 YATYDVMQEAYSILH
-816 DRFVSNKFKNADLLA
+816 DRYVSNKFKNADLLS
-831 FALLMCGITDI
+831 FALLMCGITDM
-842 EFREKF
+842 EYRENF
-848 CKQAFLIIKEN
+848 CKQAFLIIKKN

-871 YTCDPFVLEAV
+871 NTSDPFVREAV

-893 KDWETLKKCIDILE
+893 KDWKTLKKCIDILE
-907 NYLKNHA
+907 KYLQNHT

-921 DDLETLYSYAEV
+921 DDLETLYSCAEV
-933 TFCQQQNRE
+933 TFRQLQNRE
-942 LLYKYVDMKWSGK
+942 LLYKYADMKWSDK
-955 IEKEWA
+955 IEKKWA
-961 LFSVYDYDYDKSYIR
+961 LFSVFDYDYDKFYIR

-981 DYYHEANYTSSQI
+981 DYCHKTYYTSSQI

-1003 RLGYDQD
+1003 CLGYDQD

-1015 QNVEHEKVSYRR
+1015 QNEEYEKVSYRR
-1027 QFKNNYAFKYGQ
+1027 QLKDKYAFKYGQ

-1044 LYGWSL
+1044 LYGWLL
-1050 LNGNLGNEY
+1050 LNGKLENEY

-1076 VPQKRN
+1076 VLQKRN
-1082 LFTIF
+1082 LFTVF
-1087 LLPQRNEDLANW
+1087 LLPKRNEDLGNW
-1099 IKANLSEW
+1099 IKANVSDW
-1107 QAGQIVKKLP
+1107 QASLIMTKLP
-1117 DRDGDW
+1117 NRDGDW
-1123 ILLYGTCHQMM
+1123 ILLYGTCYQMM
-1134 SEKHAD
+1134 SEKHAN
-1140 IYLKWNSL
+1140 IYLEWNSFL
-1148 LIQKDISPDKVDSEY
+1148 VQKDISPDEVDL
-1163 VEFSREYNHAFLGEL
+1163 EFAEFIREYDHAFLEEL

-1183 KDTQTDFTEDN
+1183 INTQTKHTEDN
-1194 ASILVRYCFSEWTT
+1194 VSILVKYSFSEWTT
-1208 KRFKYNNLVCLS
+1208 KRFKYKSFVCLS
-1220 SEICQMLKLTFDI
+1220 SEICQMLELTFDV
-1233 DRLAYIF
+1233 DRLAYTF
-1240 ANEEVSASF
+1240 ANEDVSTSF
-1249 ICDDSTF
+1249 ICDDSMF
-1256 FFLRKDIV
+1256 FFLRKDVV
-1264 DKLLKMK
+1264 DKLLEMK

-1279 EEHRSITGKL
+1279 EEHRSIIGKL
-1289 PPNIEEPEMCYN
+1289 PDTIEEPEIRYN
-1301 KRVSYNS
+1301 HKVSHKS
-1308 YSGISTRKSIDE
+1308 YSAIPIKNSIGE
-1320 ST
+1320 

>member
-1 MSEII
+1 M
-6 NWTLLKN
+6 
-13 HGDERL
+13 
-19 EFEHFCFHVAS
+19 
-30 CMFED
+30 
-35 YGKIEYFYNTPGSEF
+35 
-50 YIELKKPLT
+50 
-59 FGGKTYNHGDVLGWQ
+59 
-74 AKYWRGTKDDSNSPL
+74 
-89 DAGHKKELRKG
+89 
-100 FDVSMSYRPNLKL
+100 
-113 WIVCTPGSFV
+113 
-123 QKEWDKLIADLRTIN
+123 
-138 CSCDFTSWHRE
+138 
-149 IFEDFYL
+149 
-156 KAPSLF
+156 
-162 NGIFKYYFGEKFI
+162 
-175 DLKQLCDISR
+175 
-185 ITLEGL
+185 
-191 KRKYDVDLHTAS
+191 
-203 DFENS
+203 
-208 LLSIVDDNIA
+208 
-218 NNKIKDFISRLKKH
+218 KKH

-254 RFIDYYQED
+254 RFINYYQED
-263 FKQRYQLIDKI
+263 FKLRYQLIDKI
-274 YSLYYNRDNIVSKSE
+274 YSLYNNRDNIVSKSG

-296 EYRNNRQIRVQ
+296 EYRNNRQSRVQ
-307 ILTEEFQKIYSNEH
+307 IINEEFQKIYSNEH
-321 NEYGR
+321 DEYGG

-332 KLAERLRTLESVLT
+332 ELAGRARTLESFLT

-356 SSFLLLLTRKYFPV
+356 SSFLLLLTRKYFSV

-378 THLTC
+378 THLAC

-391 RNKPVLFLPGCTFR
+391 RNKPVLFLTGSSFR
-405 NCYSFQSCVL
+405 NCHSFQSLVL
-415 EKLELDGSMS
+415 EKLDLNGSMS
-425 FSDMLDCLD
+425 FSDVFDCLD

-571 ADYSN
+571 DDYSN

-592 AKHKLEENL
+592 AKHNLEENL

-622 AKIFDDKVYDLI
+622 AQIFEDKVYDLI

-658 AGFHIAKC
+658 AGFHIAKS
-666 ILHKCGE
+666 ILHRCVKEE
-673 DEDFKLFIDSNKG
+673 DLISFIDSNKG
-686 KFFGDKRH
+686 KFFGNKRH

-713 KEWFEIMPNPEIINA
+713 KEWFEIMPNPEVINA

-791 SILDKYWNSK
+791 SILDQYWNSK
-801 FATYDVIQEAYSILH
+801 FATYDVIQEAYFILH

-1027 QFKNNYAFKYGQ
+1027 QFKNSYAFKYGQ

-1148 LIQKDISPDKVDSEY
+1148 LIQKDISPDKVDPEY
-1163 VEFSREYNHAFLGEL
+1163 VEFPREYNNAFLGEL

-1183 KDTQTDFTEDN
+1183 IDTQTDFTEDN
-1194 ASILVRYCFSEWTT
+1194 ASILVKYCFSEWTT
-1208 KRFKYNNLVCLS
+1208 KRFKYKNLVCLS
-1220 SEICQMLKLTFDI
+1220 SEICQMLELTFDI

-1320 ST
+1320 

>member
-6 NWTLLKN
+6 NWAFLKN

-59 FGGKTYNHGDVLGWQ
+59 FGGKTYNQGDVLGWQ
-74 AKYWRGTKDDSNSPL
+74 AKYWRGAKDDSNSPL
-89 DAGHKKELRKG
+89 DADHKKELRKG
-100 FDVSMSYRPNLKL
+100 FEVSMSYRPNLKL

-123 QKEWDKLIADLRTIN
+123 QKEWDKLVVDLRTIN
-138 CSCDFTSWHRE
+138 CSCDFASWHRE

-156 KAPSLF
+156 KNSSQF

-175 DLKQLCDISR
+175 GLNTLFEISCT
-185 ITLEGL
+185 TLEVL
-191 KRKYDVDLHTAS
+191 KRKYDVELHTAS
-203 DFENS
+203 DFESS
-208 LLSIVDDNIA
+208 LLSVVDENVA
-218 NNKIKDFISRLKKH
+218 SQKINGFISRLKKH
-232 ADNDRKK
+232 ADNDRKM
-239 PIFNTEGWGYSKLSD
+239 PILNTYDWGYSKLSN
-254 RFIDYYQED
+254 RFINYYQED
-263 FKQRYQLIDKI
+263 FVLRYRLIDKI
-274 YSLYYNRDNIVSKSE
+274 YSLYYNRDNIVSKAE

-296 EYRNNRQIRVQ
+296 EYCNNRQIRVQ
-307 ILTEEFQKIYSNEH
+307 IVNEEFQQIYSQGH
-321 NEYGR
+321 DEYGG
-326 LDNYLI
+326 LNDYLTE
-332 KLAERLRTLESVLT
+332 LARRARVLESVLT
-346 KDEDFSKENL
+346 KDDDFSKENL
-356 SSFLLLLTRKYFPV
+356 YSFLLLLSRKYFQV

-378 THLTC
+378 THLAC
-383 SLADNILK
+383 SLTDNMLK
-391 RNKPVLFLPGCTFR
+391 RNKPVLFFMGSSFR
-405 NCYSFQSCVL
+405 NCDSFQSLVL
-415 EKLELDGSMS
+415 ERLGLNGSMS

-471 LNKHS
+471 LDKHS

-530 RNATVEDFGA
+530 RNATVEDLGA

-546 LKIFCVTNKN
+546 LKIFCITNKN

-571 ADYSN
+571 DDYSN
-576 QLLSNIAMHK
+576 QLLSNISMHK
-586 GKVDKL
+586 GKIDKL
-592 AKHKLEENL
+592 AKHKLEKNL
-601 YRASYIL
+601 HRASYIL
-608 FENDTRYFDFYNQF
+608 FENDTRYLDFYNQF

-658 AGFHIAKC
+658 AGFHIAKS
-666 ILHKCGE
+666 ILHRCGE
-673 DEDFKLFIDSNKG
+673 EEDFKSFIDSNKG

-713 KEWFEIMPNPEIINA
+713 KEWFEIMPNPEVINA

-737 TYDKGRKSFI
+737 TSDNGRKSFVN
-747 KILTGTECE
+747 ILTETECTT
-756 IKIKEHLFDALYAK
+756 KIIEHLFNALYEK
-770 VCTYNIAY
+770 VSTYNIGY
-778 MSSFL
+778 ISSFL
-783 PFFTKQDG
+783 PFFTKQSG
-791 SILDKYWNSK
+791 SILDQYWNSK
-801 FATYDVIQEAYSILH
+801 YATYDVMQEAYSILH
-816 DRFVSNKFKNADLLA
+816 DRYVSNKFKNADLLS

-842 EFREKF
+842 EYRENF
-848 CKQAFLIIKEN
+848 CKQAFLIIKKN

-871 YTCDPFVLEAV
+871 NTSDPFVREAV

-893 KDWETLKKCIDILE
+893 KDWKTLKKCIDILE
-907 NYLKNHA
+907 KYLQNHT

-933 TFCQQQNRE
+933 TFRQLHNRE
-942 LLYKYVDMKWSGK
+942 LLYKYADVKWSDK
-955 IEKEWA
+955 IEKKWA
-961 LFSVYDYDYDKSYIR
+961 LFSVFDYDYDKSYIR

-981 DYYHEANYTSSQI
+981 DYCHKTYYTSIQI

-1003 RLGYDQD
+1003 CLGYDQD

-1015 QNVEHEKVSYRR
+1015 QNEEYEKVSYRR
-1027 QFKNNYAFKYGQ
+1027 QLKDNYAFKYGQ

-1044 LYGWSL
+1044 LYGWLL
-1050 LNGNLGNEY
+1050 LNGKLENEY

-1076 VPQKRN
+1076 VLQKRN
-1082 LFTIF
+1082 LFTVF
-1087 LLPQRNEDLANW
+1087 LLPQRNEDLGNW
-1099 IKANLSEW
+1099 IKANVSDW
-1107 QAGQIVKKLP
+1107 QASLIMTKLP
-1117 DRDGDW
+1117 NRDGDW
-1123 ILLYGTCHQMM
+1123 ILLYGTCYQMM
-1134 SEKHAD
+1134 SEKNAN
-1140 IYLKWNSL
+1140 IYLEWNSFL
-1148 LIQKDISPDKVDSEY
+1148 VPKDISPDEVDL
-1163 VEFSREYNHAFLGEL
+1163 EFAEFTREYDHAFLEEL

-1183 KDTQTDFTEDN
+1183 INTQTKHTEDN
-1194 ASILVRYCFSEWTT
+1194 VSILVEYSFSEWNT
-1208 KRFKYNNLVCLS
+1208 KRFKYKSFVCLS
-1220 SEICQMLKLTFDI
+1220 SEICQMLELTFDV
-1233 DRLAYIF
+1233 DRLAYTF
-1240 ANEEVSASF
+1240 ANEDVSTSF
-1249 ICDDSTF
+1249 ICDDSMF
-1256 FFLRKDIV
+1256 FFLRKDVV
-1264 DKLLKMK
+1264 DKLLEMK

-1279 EEHRSITGKL
+1279 EEHRSIIGKL
-1289 PPNIEEPEMCYN
+1289 PDTIEEPEIRYN
-1301 KRVSYNS
+1301 HKVGHKS
-1308 YSGISTRKSIDE
+1308 YSAIPIKNSIGE
-1320 ST
+1320 